1 VNIKTILKSSVAASA
16 LFAFAAP
23 VSMTAMAADEF
34 GTGSPTKLVM
44 SGRVT
49 RALWHGD
56 DGTNDKLFITS
67 GDDESRIRWVA
78 SGTLSDTVTAGATLE
93 MSFPLS
99 QSKSTAT
106 LNDGAD
112 ANVGGSD
119 GTDTA
124 FAIRHEYLWVNHK
137 TMGKLTLGQ
146 ASVATDGVGNAS
158 PTGTVYSRSGKTFG
172 DGLTFINS
180 TAAAKAVSTNTVGGV
195 FSDLNTTRTDL
206 IRYDSPTFAGF
217 KAAISRDSSSKV
229 QTALRYSGKFN
240 DVAVTVGLG
249 YLTGATTTNYTILGG
264 ATATHDSGWNISYQT
279 GKTAFTGNVGGGA
292 ALGHGRPMDT
302 NNLGGRDDAYFHGG
316 QIGYKMPKLV
326 SVGSTAFAV
335 SIYDGQNIKENDGS
349 ADSWG
354 IRMQQNFDAL
364 GARVSLGYSVYSY
377 DAESE
382 ATVGTIIDEDY
393 DDIDVIA
400 LQTVFNF

>member
-44 SGRVT
+44 SGRIT
-49 RALWHGD
+49 RAIWHAD
-56 DGTNDKLFITS
+56 DGVNDKLFLTS
-67 GDDESRIRWVA
+67 GDDESRIRWIA

-93 MSFPLS
+93 MSMPLS

-106 LNDGAD
+106 LHGGTTPNI
-112 ANVGGSD
+112 GGSD

-146 ASVATDGVGNAS
+146 ASVATDGVGNKS

-172 DGLTFINS
+172 DGLTFIDTTGVS
-180 TAAAKAVSTNTVGGV
+180 AVSTNTVGAV
-195 FSDLNTTRTDL
+195 FSDLNTTRTDV
-206 IRYDSPTFAGF
+206 IKYDSPTFAGF

-240 DVAVTVGLG
+240 AVSVTVGLG
-249 YLTGATTTNYTILGG
+249 YLTGATTTNYTALGG
-264 ATATHDSGWNISYQT
+264 MSATHDSGWNISYQT
-279 GKTAFTGNVGGGA
+279 GKKAFTGNVGGGSTS
-292 ALGHGRPMDT
+292 GIPIDT

-335 SIYDGQNIKENDGS
+335 SIYNGQNMKENDGD
-349 ADSWG
+349 AESWG

-382 ATVGTIIDEDY
+382 VTFGTEVDEDY